1 MMKVEGLT
9 KRFGGLNAVSD
20 VSFEVAK
27 GELLGLI
34 GPNGAGKTTCF
45 NMIAGALEPTEG
57 AVYYQGQNIVGL
69 KPNQICQLGIARTF
83 QIVKPLKRMTVAENI
98 LVAALNKAKNMNEA
112 YRKVEETIELLE
124 LEDIQD
130 LLASELSIG
139 NLKRLEVARAVAT
152 SPNILLLDEPLGG
165 LTTKEVNQAVKIIK
179 KVNQQGV
186 TIIIIEHIMKAL
198 MSMAERIVVLQN
210 GMKIAEGTPKD
221 IAQHPEV
228 IKAYLGEEEYA

>member
-152 SPNILLLDEPLGG
+152 SPKLLLLDEPLGG
-165 LTTKEVNQAVKIIK
+165 LTNKEVERAVEIIK
-179 KVNQQGV
+179 KVNQSGV

>member
-45 NMIAGALEPTEG
+45 NMIAGALKPTEG

-152 SPNILLLDEPLGG
+152 SPKLLLLDEPLGG
-165 LTTKEVNQAVKIIK
+165 LTNKEVERAVEIIK
-179 KVNQQGV
+179 KVNQSGV

>member
-45 NMIAGALEPTEG
+45 NMIAGALKPTEG
-57 AVYYQGQNIVGL
+57 SVYYQGQNIVGL

-152 SPNILLLDEPLGG
+152 SPKLLLLDEPLGG
-165 LTTKEVNQAVKIIK
+165 LTNKEVERAVEIIK
-179 KVNQQGV
+179 KVNQSGV